1 MEVKESEVWELI
13 NRERKKRVGI
23 NEVIG
28 MEEWKEYFMELLGG
42 VEGEW
47 SWVGRVE
54 GKRRGRRRW
63 I

>member
-23 NEVIG
+23 NEGIG

-42 VEGEW
+42 G
-47 SWVGRVE
+47 
-54 GKRRGRRRW
+54 
-63 I
+63 